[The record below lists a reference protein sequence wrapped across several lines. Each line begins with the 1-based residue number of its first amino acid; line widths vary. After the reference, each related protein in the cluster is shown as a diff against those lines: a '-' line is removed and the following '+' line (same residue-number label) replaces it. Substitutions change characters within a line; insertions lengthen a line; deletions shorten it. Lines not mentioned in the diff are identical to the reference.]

1 MASYTQKARRYYAVL
16 LITLFALSGCKS
28 TPDTPPA
35 PAKVIPPSLSH
46 LPFDVKVDGEDI
58 VDIQLTLGDRN
69 LYLSDNGHIKM
80 VSIAQCPLDISAH
93 RGDFRLP
100 ESSDLAIASAL
111 LDNYNSVE
119 IDVMQLGDGTW
130 VNHHDSQTGR
140 ATVYY
145 TGERYKLERMN
156 LKQYANLKL
165 RQKGSN
171 ELLDRRPITAYE
183 AFTTFAAYRSY
194 DQLLNV
200 EIKSEANGHELV
212 ELDNMLRQTIGQG
225 GFYYSASD
233 LEMLE
238 KLRGINPRVYL
249 GFVQGA
255 HPTSVDKVTADL
267 RRGAQND
274 DYYLDNQ
281 KSIEF
286 AGKYGTKRYRSRYK
300 NYASLAGIKKLNDK
314 LGNNAGLHLDIRSF
328 MQNTS
333 VLNSAHR
340 YGMKVYTYTINGT
353 DYHQSQLKRLSKSKL
368 PDGVIVDTTPY
379 KICQKLFNPAV
390 PKKRYQPVSASGK
403 YIASLPGDADF
414 DRFNE
419 MLGYQQEGYYISLN
433 SGLKAITSA
442 KAKPKK
448 VNKQAHGSNPH
459 GFPTIVDEE
468 IETTNS
474 KTIILTL
481 PSSDND

>member
-1 MASYTQKARRYYAVL
+1 MLKSSRCYALL
-16 LITLFALSGCKS
+16 LIIFIALSGCKS
-28 TPDTPPA
+28 TPEAPP
-35 PAKVIPPSLSH
+35 IPPKVVPQSLSH
-46 LPFDVKVDGEDI
+46 LPFDAKVDGEDI

-69 LYLSDNGHIKM
+69 LYLSDSGHIKM

-111 LDNYNSVE
+111 FDNYNSVE
-119 IDVMQLGDGTW
+119 IDVMQLKDGTW

-156 LKQYANLKL
+156 RKQYAKLKL

-171 ELLDRRPITAYE
+171 ELLDMRPITAYE

-225 GFYYSASD
+225 GYYYSASD

-274 DYYLDNQ
+274 DYYLDHQ
-281 KSIEF
+281 KNIEF

-300 NYASLAGIKKLNDK
+300 NYASSAGIRKISDK
-314 LGNNAGLHLDIRSF
+314 LGANSGLHLDIRSF

-353 DYHQSQLKRLSKSKL
+353 DFHQGQLKRLAKKKL

-379 KICQKLFNPAV
+379 KICQKLFNASV
-390 PKKRYQPVSASGK
+390 PNKRYQPLTPAGK
-403 YIASLPGDADF
+403 YIASLPADADF
-414 DRFNE
+414 DRFDE

-433 SGLKAITSA
+433 SGLKSIARA
-442 KAKPKK
+442 KAKPAK
-448 VNKQAHGSNPH
+448 VSRSNKNSASNPH

-468 IETTNS
+468 IEKTNS

-481 PSSDND
+481 PSSNND

>member
-1 MASYTQKARRYYAVL
+1 MASYIKAPRRYYAVL
-16 LITLFALSGCKS
+16 LIALFALIGCQS
-28 TPDTPPA
+28 TPDAPPA
-35 PAKVIPPSLSH
+35 PAKVIPQALSH
-46 LPFDVKVDGEDI
+46 LPFDVKVDGVDM
-58 VDIQLTLGDRN
+58 VDIQLALGDRN

-111 LDNYNSVE
+111 FDNYNSVE

-156 LKQYANLKL
+156 LKQYAKLKL

-281 KSIEF
+281 NSIEF

-300 NYASLAGIKKLNDK
+300 NYASSSGIKMLNDK
-314 LGNNAGLHLDIRSF
+314 LGANSGLHLDIRSF

-353 DYHQSQLKRLSKSKL
+353 DYHQSQLKRLAKSKL

-379 KICQKLFNPAV
+379 KICQKLFNAAV
-390 PKKRYQPVSASGK
+390 PKKRYQPLTASGR
-403 YIASLPGDADF
+403 YIASLPSDADF

-433 SGLKAITSA
+433 SGLKAIASA

-448 VNKQAHGSNPH
+448 VNKQTHASNPH
-459 GFPTIVDEE
+459 GFPTIIDEQ

-481 PSSDND
+481 PSSNND

>member
-1 MASYTQKARRYYAVL
+1 MASYIQAPRRYYTVL
-16 LITLFALSGCKS
+16 LIALFALIGCQS
-28 TPDTPPA
+28 TPEVPPA
-35 PAKVIPPSLSH
+35 PAKVIPHALSH
-46 LPFDVKVDGEDI
+46 LPFDVKVDGADI
-58 VDIQLTLGDRN
+58 VDIQLALGDRN

-111 LDNYNSVE
+111 FDNYNSVE

-156 LKQYANLKL
+156 FKQYAKLKL

-353 DYHQSQLKRLSKSKL
+353 DYHQSQLKRLAKSKL

-390 PKKRYQPVSASGK
+390 PKKRYQPLTASGK
-403 YIASLPGDADF
+403 YIASLPSDADF

-433 SGLKAITSA
+433 SGLKAIASA

-448 VNKQAHGSNPH
+448 VNKQTHANNPH
-459 GFPTIVDEE
+459 GFPTIVDEK

-481 PSSDND
+481 PSNNND